1 MSEQTTAVAVAR
13 RLAASHSLARR
24 RFELLPLT
32 GPGAAFTD
40 VHGRKPGEFT
50 APEGLAEL
58 ISSITTVG
66 VLQPILV
73 EELKGGRR
81 RLVAG
86 ERRLRAAKWVATSHH
101 DDPRL
106 QTIPSVICPGPLAE
120 EERRTWQLVENLAR
134 EDLRPG
140 ELAAALLYERC
151 AVLVSKLLAAGVT
164 VPRTVARI
172 EDPVQRFR
180 ALDRLRVDSG
190 QHHVGA
196 AWPEVLTRLGIQL
209 PDRKAQ
215 QLVRAFATLPPEISA
230 DMDAAKIALHTRLE
244 YLRLDNGN
252 RKAAAALWQ
261 LVKARS
267 QPQLFSA
274 AVQVSLANPGTPPAQ
289 ALEEAAQRHAAA
301 NTARANSQRG
311 PGQPAGDA
319 APVVS
324 REQARSAL
332 DAMTAITR
340 QMRAGDRLSPR
351 DAGSLGL
358 TARELLEA
366 IDAQR
371 QGAAA

>member
-1 MSEQTTAVAVAR
+1 MSADTTAVAAAK
-13 RLAASHSLARR
+13 RLAASQRLARR

-40 VHGRKPGEFT
+40 VQGRKPGEST

-73 EELKGGRR
+73 EELKGGQR

-86 ERRLRAAKWVATSHH
+86 ERRLRAAKWLATSHH
-101 DDPRL
+101 DDPRM

-172 EDPVQRFR
+172 EDPVTRFR

-209 PDRKAQ
+209 PERKAQ
-215 QLVRAFATLPPEISA
+215 QLVRAFAALPPEVSA

-252 RKAAAALWQ
+252 RKAAEALWQ

-267 QPQLFSA
+267 QPQLLSA
-274 AVQVSLANPGTPPAQ
+274 AVQVSLANPGTPAAQ
-289 ALEEAAQRHAAA
+289 AFEEAAQRQAAA
-301 NTARANSQRG
+301 NAARAISQHTPDPCADG
-311 PGQPAGDA
+311 SPNL
-319 APVVS
+319 VS
-324 REQARSAL
+324 PDHVRAAL
-332 DAMTAITR
+332 DAMTSITR
-340 QMRAGDRLSPR
+340 RLRAGDNLATR
-351 DAGSLGL
+351 DEGSLVL
-358 TARELLEA
+358 TARELLAA
-366 IDAQR
+366 IEGHR
-371 QGAAA
+371 RGAAA